1 MYTFEI
7 IITSKIVNLIVTLTI
22 NNANSYYDISS
33 WSTRVNKSQTRYS
46 TLPFAW
52 SQEDLNPKPKDLR
65 FTRLPLELTCPFEI

>member
-33 WSTRVNKSQTRYS
+33 WSTRVNKSQTR
-46 TLPFAW
+46 LG
-52 SQEDLNPKPKDLR
+52 
-65 FTRLPLELTCPFEI
+65 